1 MPTFKCNYPA
11 TVRTRDGSVPF
22 RPESDARHRK
32 ALEGLIAKFKTSHP
46 EAASAELESIDADN
60 HVAILSDR
68 TVMSVNGDDRRKV
81 VNLLASQC
89 KPSAGE
95 QVDDYWSRQYPGFHM
110 VEFHPYEG
118 QAIFERLTKEQV
130 RARNIIASK
139 LGIKPW
145 QVRVARAK
153 DGGWRCRLDK
163 EIIYQPSKHDK
174 AMAEACV
181 LVGHPGWWFEADSKT
196 GVIDVHAGEPANF
209 EPVHPLP
216 PETLGAPENMRRT
229 PFGVLLPRAGGLP
242 FEPASIDWKE
252 GSFLLI
258 GGEGGSGKSVFTNV
272 VLAEQIAQGVELT
285 IVDTKSKSTDY
296 FWCRPWVKYW
306 GCESIVQ
313 AAGCLNH
320 LVWEMEHGE
329 RAKAWAENAWQSWY
343 DIPDWAKRKF
353 PIHVIVIDE
362 YASLVDEAQMCKTVP
377 NPEKTLPPVLQQ
389 AYKGY
394 AEYLIRHDVIRILR
408 LARFMGYRLILASQ
422 TVSQAS
428 GLPPNI
434 RDLFTHRVAMGP
446 NPSESLE
453 KGVFHDL
460 AGMPSVP
467 ANVIDSG
474 NSKGV
479 GRAELAGM
487 TGCVF
492 KTYWAGRDGMVDTEV
507 FGHMLA
513 DKVGLP
519 DWCDRDRY
527 FNTVAKH
534 TADDPIDAEYMH
546 VLTDRIAIGEAKAI
560 ASDPILQALKNAW
573 DTSLSLMPAAD
584 GAPQEP
590 AAEPAERPASKA
602 APSAPAE
609 VRPAGSGSPLMDASQ
624 LARLMEG

>member
-22 RPESDARHRK
+22 HPESDARHRK

-216 PETLGAPENMRRT
+216 PETLGAPENIRRT

-446 NPSESLE
+446 NPSGSLE

-527 FNTVAKH
+527 FNTIAKH

-546 VLTDRIAIGEAKAI
+546 ELTDRIAIGEAKAV

-573 DTSLSLMPAAD
+573 DTSLSLMPSSG

-590 AAEPAERPASKA
+590 AAEPAERPAPKA
-602 APSAPAE
+602 ALSASAE

>member
-1 MPTFKCNYPA
+1 MPIFKCNFPA
-11 TVRTRDGSVPF
+11 TIPTKSQGTVEF
-22 RPESDARHRK
+22 HPESDASHRR
-32 ALEGLIAKFKTSHP
+32 ALDRLIANYKSSHP
-46 EAASAELESIDADN
+46 EAANAELESIDADN

-68 TVMSVNGDDRRKV
+68 TVMSVNDDDRRKV

-118 QAIFERLTKEQV
+118 QAIFERLSKEQV

-145 QVRVARAK
+145 QVRVTRAR
-153 DGGWRCRLDK
+153 DGGWKCRLDK

-174 AMAEACV
+174 AMDEACV
-181 LVGHPGWWFEADSKT
+181 LVGRPGWWFEADSKT

-209 EPVHPLP
+209 EPIHPLP
-216 PETLGAPENMRRT
+216 VETLGAPENMRMT
-229 PFGVLLPRAGGLP
+229 PFGVLLPHAGGLP
-242 FEPASIDWKE
+242 FEPARIDWKE
-252 GSFLLI
+252 GSFLLV

-296 FWCRPWVKYW
+296 AWCRPWVKYW
-306 GCESIVQ
+306 GRESIVQ
-313 AAGCLNH
+313 ACGCLNH

-353 PIHVIVIDE
+353 SIHVIVVDE
-362 YASLVDEAQMCKTVP
+362 YASLVDEAAACKTIP
-377 NPEKTLPPVLQQ
+377 NPEKTLPPALRQ

-394 AEYLIRHDVIRILR
+394 AEYLIRYDVIRILR
-408 LARFMGYRLILASQ
+408 LVRFMGYRLILASQ

-428 GLPPNI
+428 GLPPNV

-479 GRAELAGM
+479 GRAELAGQ
-487 TGCVF
+487 TGRIF
-492 KTYWAGRDGMVDTEV
+492 KTWWVGHDGMVDTEV

-513 DKVGLP
+513 DTVGLP
-519 DWCDRDRY
+519 DWCDSDRY
-527 FNTVAKH
+527 FNTIAKH

-546 VLTDRIAIGEAKAI
+546 ELTDRIAIGEIKAM
-560 ASDPILQALKNAW
+560 ASDLTLQTLKDAW
-573 DTSLSLMPAAD
+573 DASEANFGGMP
-584 GAPQEP
+584 EP
-590 AAEPAERPASKA
+590 SCEPVEPKN
-602 APSAPAE
+602 PTPVGPD
-609 VRPAGSGSPLMDASQ
+609 VRPAGSGSPLMDAGQ

>member
-1 MPTFKCNYPA
+1 MQTFECSYPPQ
-11 TVRTRDGSVPF
+11 VRSGGEMIDF
-22 RPESDARHRK
+22 HPESDASHRRLLDRMIDK
-32 ALEGLIAKFKTSHP
+32 YRSSHP
-46 EAASAELESIDADN
+46 DASDAQLDSIDAER
-60 HVAILSDR
+60 HVAVLVDR
-68 TVMSVNGDDRRKV
+68 TVTVVEQGDRNR
-81 VNLLASQC
+81 LPLRLAASEC
-89 KPSAGE
+89 SPSAGPKVAE
-95 QVDDYWSRQYPGFHM
+95 RYEKRYPGFYLT
-110 VEFHPYEG
+110 EFHPYSGKALLERMTDK
-118 QAIFERLTKEQV
+118 QAT
-130 RARNIIASK
+130 ARGILAGNLK
-139 LGIKPW
+139 IKPW
-145 QVRVARAK
+145 DVRVTPTK
-153 DGGWRCRLDK
+153 EGGWSCKLDQT
-163 EIIYQPSKHDK
+163 IIYQPDK
-174 AMAEACV
+174 MDKSIQQACEQI
-181 LVGHPGWWFEADSKT
+181 GHLGWWFEADAKT
-196 GVIDVHAGEPANF
+196 GIIVMHPGEPANF

-216 PETLGAPENMRRT
+216 PETLGAAENMRRT

-313 AAGCLNH
+313 ACGCLNH

-362 YASLVDEAQMCKTVP
+362 YASLVDEAQMCKSVP

-394 AEYLIRHDVIRILR
+394 AEYMIRHDVIRILR

-460 AGMPSVP
+460 AGMPTVP

-519 DWCDRDRY
+519 NWCDRDRY
-527 FNTVAKH
+527 FNTIAKH

-546 VLTDRIAIGEAKAI
+546 ELTNRIAIGESKAI
-560 ASDPILQALKNAW
+560 ASDPILQALKDAW
-573 DTSLSLMPAAD
+573 DESEMNFGGSADEGPAKPAAD
-584 GAPQEP
+584 AAGVAPP
-590 AAEPAERPASKA
+590 
-602 APSAPAE
+602 APA
-609 VRPAGSGSPLMDASQ
+609 PAGTGAQLMDASQ
-624 LARLMEG
+624 LADLMGGRG

>member
-527 FNTVAKH
+527 FNTIAKH

-546 VLTDRIAIGEAKAI
+546 ELTNRIAIGEAKAI

-590 AAEPAERPASKA
+590 AAESAERPASKA

>member
-1 MPTFKCNYPA
+1 M
-11 TVRTRDGSVPF
+11 
-22 RPESDARHRK
+22 
-32 ALEGLIAKFKTSHP
+32 
-46 EAASAELESIDADN
+46 
-60 HVAILSDR
+60 
-68 TVMSVNGDDRRKV
+68 
-81 VNLLASQC
+81 
-89 KPSAGE
+89 
-95 QVDDYWSRQYPGFHM
+95 
-110 VEFHPYEG
+110 
-118 QAIFERLTKEQV
+118 

-320 LVWEMEHGE
+320 LVREMEHGE

-343 DIPDWAKRKF
+343 DIPDWAKKKF

-446 NPSESLE
+446 NPSGSLE

-513 DKVGLP
+513 DRVGLP

-527 FNTVAKH
+527 FNTIAKH

-546 VLTDRIAIGEAKAI
+546 ELTDRIAIGEAKAV

-584 GAPQEP
+584 GSPQEP
-590 AAEPAERPASKA
+590 AAEPAERPAPKA
-602 APSAPAE
+602 APSASAE

>member
-22 RPESDARHRK
+22 HPESDARHRK

-46 EAASAELESIDADN
+46 EAASAELESIDADS

-145 QVRVARAK
+145 QVCVARAK

-229 PFGVLLPRAGGLP
+229 PFGVLLPHAGGLP

-362 YASLVDEAQMCKTVP
+362 YASLVDEAQMCKSVP

-460 AGMPSVP
+460 AGMPAVP

-513 DKVGLP
+513 DRVGLP

-527 FNTVAKH
+527 FNTIAKH

-546 VLTDRIAIGEAKAI
+546 ELTNRIAIGESKAV

-573 DTSLSLMPAAD
+573 DTSLSLMPSSG

-590 AAEPAERPASKA
+590 AAEPVERPAPKA
-602 APSAPAE
+602 APSASAE
-609 VRPAGSGSPLMDASQ
+609 VRPAGSGSPLMDAAQ

>member
-1 MPTFKCNYPA
+1 MPIFKFTFPA
-11 TVRTRDGSVPF
+11 TVPTRHGPVPF
-22 RPESDARHRK
+22 RPGTDASHRP
-32 ALEGLIAKFKTSHP
+32 LLDRLITDYKSKHP
-46 EAASAELESIDADN
+46 EAANASLESIDEIA
-60 HVAILSDR
+60 HSAILADR
-68 TVMSVNGDDRRKV
+68 TVLSVSGDDHHKV

-89 KPSAGE
+89 KPGAGE
-95 QVDDYWSRQYPGFHM
+95 QVEEYWSRQYPGFHM
-110 VEFHPYEG
+110 VEFHPFEG
-118 QAIFERLTKEQV
+118 QAVFERLSRRQV
-130 RARNIIASK
+130 TARAILANYLR
-139 LGIKPW
+139 IKPW
-145 QVRVARAK
+145 DARVTPTRE
-153 DGGWRCRLDK
+153 GGWKCVLQNTT
-163 EIIYQPSKHDK
+163 YQPSKMD
-174 AMAEACV
+174 APIRQACEQ
-181 LVGHPGWWFEADSKT
+181 VGQPGWWFDADAKT
-196 GVIDVHAGEPANF
+196 NTIIMHPGELPTF

-216 PETLGAPENMRRT
+216 EDSLGAPENARHT

-242 FEPASIDWKE
+242 FDTASVDWKE

-296 FWCRPWVKYW
+296 FWCRPWVTNW
-306 GCESIVQ
+306 GCESIIQ
-313 AAGCLNH
+313 AAGCLNR

-362 YASLVDEAQMCKTVP
+362 YASLVDKAQACKTPP
-377 NPEKTLPPVLQQ
+377 NPEKIMPPIIEQM
-389 AYKGY
+389 YEGY
-394 AEYLIRHDVIRILR
+394 AEYLIRRDVIRILR

-460 AGMPSVP
+460 AGMPAVP
-467 ANVIDSG
+467 SNIIDSG
-474 NSKGV
+474 VSKGV
-479 GRAELAGM
+479 GRAELAGQ
-487 TGCVF
+487 TGRIF
-492 KTYWAGRDGMVDTEV
+492 KTWWAGRDGHVDTEV

-513 DKVGLP
+513 DRVGLP

-527 FNTVAKH
+527 FNTIAKH
-534 TADDPIDAEYMH
+534 SADDPIDAEYMH
-546 VLTDRIAIGEAKAI
+546 ELTNRIAIGEEKAL
-560 ASDPILQALKNAW
+560 ATDSILRLLRDSWEESKLNFPE
-573 DTSLSLMPAAD
+573 SNPS
-584 GAPQEP
+584 GERKEP
-590 AAEPAERPASKA
+590 AVESPTERPQAVSVK
-602 APSAPAE
+602 PG
-609 VRPAGSGSPLMDASQ
+609 VRPAGSGATLMDAGQ

>member
-22 RPESDARHRK
+22 HPESDARHRK

-145 QVRVARAK
+145 QVRVAHAK

-460 AGMPSVP
+460 AGMPTVP

-479 GRAELAGM
+479 GRAELAGAVM
-487 TGCVF
+487 EELR
-492 KTYWAGRDGMVDTEV
+492 RD
-507 FGHMLA
+507 
-513 DKVGLP
+513 
-519 DWCDRDRY
+519 
-527 FNTVAKH
+527 
-534 TADDPIDAEYMH
+534 
-546 VLTDRIAIGEAKAI
+546 
-560 ASDPILQALKNAW
+560 
-573 DTSLSLMPAAD
+573 
-584 GAPQEP
+584 
-590 AAEPAERPASKA
+590 
-602 APSAPAE
+602 
-609 VRPAGSGSPLMDASQ
+609 
-624 LARLMEG
+624 

>member
-1 MPTFKCNYPA
+1 MPTFKCSFPTTIPTKTQG
-11 TVRTRDGSVPF
+11 TVEF
-22 RPESDARHRK
+22 HPETDASHRR
-32 ALEGLIAKFKTSHP
+32 ALDRLIAKYKTIHP
-46 EAASAELESIDADN
+46 EAANAQLESIDAAN
-60 HVAILSDR
+60 HTAILSDR
-68 TVMSVNGDDRRKV
+68 TVMSVNGDDRRKT
-81 VNLLASQC
+81 VNLLSSQC
-89 KPSAGE
+89 KPGAGE

-118 QAIFERLTKEQV
+118 QAIFEKLSKNQV

-139 LGIKPW
+139 LNIKPW
-145 QVRVARAK
+145 QIRVTPAK
-153 DGGWRCRLDK
+153 DGGWDCTLDK

-174 AMAEACV
+174 AMSEACT
-181 LVGHPGWWFEADSKT
+181 LAGQAGWWFEADSKT
-196 GVIDVHAGEPANF
+196 GTISVHAGEPANF

-216 PETLGAPENMRRT
+216 VETLGAEENMRST

-296 FWCRPWVKYW
+296 AWCRPWVKYW

-313 AAGCLNH
+313 ACGCLNR

-353 PIHVIVIDE
+353 PIHVIVVDE
-362 YASLVDEAQMCKTVP
+362 YASLVDEAAACKTVP
-377 NPEKTLPPVLQQ
+377 NPEKTLPPVLRQTFR
-389 AYKGY
+389 GY
-394 AEYLIRHDVIRILR
+394 AEYLIRYDVIRILR

-428 GLPPNI
+428 GLPPNV

-479 GRAELAGM
+479 GRAELAGR

-492 KTYWAGRDGMVDTEV
+492 KTWWAGRDGMVDTEV

-513 DKVGLP
+513 DTVGLP
-519 DWCDRDRY
+519 DWCDRERY
-527 FNTVAKH
+527 FNTIAKH
-534 TADDPIDAEYMH
+534 GADDPIDAQYMH
-546 VLTDRIAIGEAKAI
+546 ELTDRIAIGESKAI
-560 ASDPILQALKNAW
+560 ASDPILQALKDAW
-573 DTSLSLMPAAD
+573 DASEANFSGTPTSDKPVET
-584 GAPQEP
+584 PP
-590 AAEPAERPASKA
+590 
-602 APSAPAE
+602 
-609 VRPAGSGSPLMDASQ
+609 VRSNVREAGSGSPLMDAGR